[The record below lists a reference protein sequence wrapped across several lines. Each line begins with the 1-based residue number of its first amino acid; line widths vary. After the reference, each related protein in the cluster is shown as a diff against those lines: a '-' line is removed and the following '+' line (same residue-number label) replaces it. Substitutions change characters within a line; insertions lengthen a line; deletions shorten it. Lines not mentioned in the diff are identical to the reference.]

1 MHTDRQTHTDT
12 DTHKT
17 NTHTHTHKDTHMHT
31 HAHMHIHAHT
41 LTTLQC
47 CITPGEE
54 GRVVNDDQELQ
65 LLLPILL
72 TAYNIIAQHKY
83 THTMKFLTDKTFT

>member
-1 MHTDRQTHTDT
+1 
-12 DTHKT
+12 
-17 NTHTHTHKDTHMHT
+17 
-31 HAHMHIHAHT
+31 MHIHAHT

-83 THTMKFLTDKTFT
+83 THNEILDRQNIHLAW